1 MENKSVDMRRRRL
14 LTVVAT
20 VAGGAGMIGAAA
32 PFIATMAPS
41 SRAKAIGA
49 PVEIDISKLQPG
61 DLVIEKWRGKP
72 IWILRRTRQ
81 MLDDIRA
88 QKNAVS
94 DPGSDNSI
102 QPEYAKN
109 EFRARKDEFLVMIGI
124 CTHLQCSPNY
134 IPKDA
139 DKTPVADWKGG
150 FFCPCHGSR
159 FDLAGR
165 VFKGVPAPT
174 NLVIPPYQFLPSGN
188 LLVGDDN
195 GTVS

>member
-61 DLVIEKWRGKP
+61 ELVIEKWRGKP
-72 IWILRRTRQ
+72 VWILRRTRQ
-81 MLDDIRA
+81 MLDDIRV
-88 QKNAVS
+88 QKNEVS

-134 IPKDA
+134 IPKGA

>member
-94 DPGSDNSI
+94 DPSSDNSI